1 MRLTASISTD
11 EDGVFVAKCPALP
24 GCVSQGRTEAEAAA
38 NLSDAMRE
46 CLAVRVERVDRSEW
60 AAAKGTRMPVELIL
74 DRLAAGQSAK
84 DIANVL
90 DVTEDEVAAVLQLL
104 TAGAAGLD

>member
-46 CLAVRVERVDRSEW
+46 CLAVRVEQVDWSGR
-60 AAAKGTRMPVELIL
+60 
-74 DRLAAGQSAK
+74 AAGQSAK
-84 DIANVL
+84 DIADVL
-90 DVTEDEVAAVLQLL
+90 GGTEDEVAAVLRLL

>member
-11 EDGVFVAKCPALP
+11 EDGVFVAKCPSLP
-24 GCVSQGRTEAEAAA
+24 GCVSQGRTEAEAVA

-46 CLAVRVERVDRSEW
+46 CLAVRVEQVDWSAW
-60 AAAKGTRMPVELIL
+60 
-74 DRLAAGQSAK
+74 AAGQSAK
-84 DIANVL
+84 DIAAVL
-90 DVTEDEVAAVLQLL
+90 GGTEDEVAAVLRLL